1 MDELTYEQL
10 REVQKKERSTGM
22 LSEVPADFYESA
34 GALVAKM
41 KAAVNA
47 DSIEK
52 AREYDNAL
60 KVARDVYSVR
70 EQKILLRSLRAAKG
84 NNNLSGLSNEER
96 AVYERVKD
104 AVADGERRFESLIG
118 FTLAPLPEDGEEE
131 TAAASAPEQP
141 VSGKKLH
148 ILVAVPQF
156 VGLGGGKF
164 GPFAAGETVYLP
176 EKEGE
181 LLVRRKLAAEA

>member
-22 LSEVPADFYESA
+22 LSEVPADFYETA

-118 FTLAPLPEDGEEE
+118 FTLAALPEDGEEE
-131 TAAASAPEQP
+131 KAAAPAPEPP

-148 ILVAVPQF
+148 ILSPVPQF

-164 GPFAAGETVYLP
+164 GPFLAGEIVYLP

>member
-1 MDELTYEQL
+1 
-10 REVQKKERSTGM
+10 M
-22 LSEVPADFYESA
+22 LSELPEDFYEKA

-41 KAAVNA
+41 KAAVSTEA
-47 DSIEK
+47 IEK

-60 KVARDVYSVR
+60 KVARDIYSVR

-84 NNNLSGLSNEER
+84 NNNLGGLSNEER
-96 AVYERVKD
+96 AVYEKVKE
-104 AVADGERRFESLIG
+104 AVADGERKFESLIG
-118 FTLAPLPEDGEEE
+118 FTIAALPKEGEEAE
-131 TAAASAPEQP
+131 APAP
-141 VSGKKLH
+141 VPEPISGKKLK
-148 ILVAVPQF
+148 ILAAVPQF

-164 GPFAAGETVYLP
+164 GPFLAGEIVYLP